1 MVISYLRQRGSVAG
15 ARHRVLKDEGG
26 LRARPDLLSLDLAV
40 LGGSPLVNGRTP
52 VLGVDVHFGGLETV
66 VSVRGDVDPLSAPTL
81 GAVMGAQITASG
93 QRPLVL
99 DLAGLTFM
107 DAAGLTVIVGA
118 VNRLAERSEK
128 LVVRSV
134 PECTRRIMDITRLTD
149 FVTLDAGAS
158 VDDEVTSMH
167 ARREMASLH
176 ERRAHED
183 ALDATLRV
191 VTGLASGT
199 VDGADGVSISL
210 RRTGRMTTIAA
221 TDATVVQMDDHQY
234 ETGQGPCL
242 SAAGEGIPFLV
253 EWLGEEKRW
262 PAFVPRA
269 LEQGITSVLSTPLVV
284 AGAPVGALN
293 VYSSSRHFGIH
304 EQEICAVF
312 ADAAS
317 GLLAASSPVAGTADD
332 QLAARIREAL
342 MSRDR
347 IARAQGALIAR
358 HGITVLEAAAELHRS
373 ARSSD
378 RSVDEAASALLASIH
393 LADTSS
399 VDGAD
404 HV

>member
-1 MVISYLRQRGSVAG
+1 M
-15 ARHRVLKDEGG
+15 K
-26 LRARPDLLSLDLAV
+26 
-40 LGGSPLVNGRTP
+40 GRTP
-52 VLGVDVHFGGLETV
+52 VLGVDVDFGCNETV

-81 GAVMGAQITASG
+81 GAVMSAQIADAR

-107 DAAGLTVIVGA
+107 DAAGLNVVVGA

-128 LVVRSV
+128 LVVRSL
-134 PECTRRIMDITRLTD
+134 PERTRRIMDITGVTD
-149 FVTLDAGAS
+149 FVTLDPGAG
-158 VDDEVTSMH
+158 VYDEVPSMH
-167 ARREMASLH
+167 AQREMVSLH
-176 ERRAHED
+176 ARRAIED

-191 VTGLASGT
+191 VTGLANGT

-242 SAAGEGIPFLV
+242 SAAGEGISFLV
-253 EWLGEEKRW
+253 ESLAEEERW

-284 AGAPVGALN
+284 AGGSVGALN
-293 VYSSSRHFGIH
+293 VYSSSRHFGRT
-304 EQEICAVF
+304 EQAICAVF

-317 GLLAASSPVAGTADD
+317 GLLAGASPVAGAADE

-342 MSRDR
+342 ATRDR
-347 IARAQGALIAR
+347 IARAQGVLIAR
-358 HGITVLEAAAELHRS
+358 QGITALEAAAELHRS
-373 ARSSD
+373 ARSTN
-378 RSVDEAASALLASIH
+378 RSVDEAASALLASTD
-393 LADTSS
+393 LADARSPE
-399 VDGAD
+399 GAA

>member
-1 MVISYLRQRGSVAG
+1 M
-15 ARHRVLKDEGG
+15 
-26 LRARPDLLSLDLAV
+26 
-40 LGGSPLVNGRTP
+40 NGPTP
-52 VLGVDVHFGGLETV
+52 VLGVDVHFGGHETV
-66 VSVRGDVDPLSAPTL
+66 VSVRGDVDLLSAPTL
-81 GAVMGAQITASG
+81 GAVMSAQIAEAR

-118 VNRLAERSEK
+118 VNRLAEQSTK
-128 LVVRSV
+128 LVVRSL
-134 PECTRRIMDITRLTD
+134 PDRTRKIMDITGVTD
-149 FVTLDAGAS
+149 FVTLDPGAGAGVHHEMAS
-158 VDDEVTSMH
+158 TH
-167 ARREMASLH
+167 AQREMASMQAQ
-176 ERRAHED
+176 RAHED
-183 ALDATLRV
+183 ALDATLRL
-191 VTGLASGT
+191 VTGLANGT

-253 EWLGEEKRW
+253 ESLAEEQRW

-284 AGAPVGALN
+284 AGGPVGALN
-293 VYSSSRHFGIH
+293 VYSSSRQFGSH
-304 EQEICAVF
+304 EQQICAVF

-317 GLLAASSPVAGTADD
+317 GLLAGASPVAEADHD

-342 MSRDR
+342 MTRDR
-347 IARAQGALIAR
+347 IARAQGVLIAR
-358 HGITVLEAAAELHRS
+358 QGITALEAAAELHRS
-373 ARSSD
+373 ARSAD
-378 RSVDEAASALLASIH
+378 RSVDEAASALLASAH
-393 LADTSS
+393 LSDARSPEE
-399 VDGAD
+399 AD

>member
-1 MVISYLRQRGSVAG
+1 MS
-15 ARHRVLKDEGG
+15 
-26 LRARPDLLSLDLAV
+26 
-40 LGGSPLVNGRTP
+40 GRTP
-52 VLGVDVHFGGLETV
+52 LVFGVDVELGGDETV
-66 VSVRGDVDPLSAPTL
+66 VSVRGDVDSLSAPTL
-81 GAVMGAQITASG
+81 SAVLSAQITQTR

-118 VNRLAERSEK
+118 VSRLAEQSQR
-128 LVVRSV
+128 LVVRST
-134 PECTRRIMDITRLTD
+134 PDRTRRIMDITGVTG
-149 FVTLDAGAS
+149 FVILDVVAGAH
-158 VDDEVTSMH
+158 DEMTSMH
-167 ARREMASLH
+167 AHQEMASMRA
-176 ERRAHED
+176 RRAHED

-253 EWLGEEKRW
+253 ESLAEERRW
-262 PAFVPRA
+262 PAFIPRA

-284 AGAPVGALN
+284 AGGSVGALN
-293 VYSSSRHFGIH
+293 VYSSSRHFGSH

-317 GLLAASSPVAGTADD
+317 GLLAGASTVAEAADD
-332 QLAARIREAL
+332 EVSTRIRQAL
-342 MSRDR
+342 TTRDR
-347 IARAQGALIAR
+347 IARAQGVLIGR
-358 HGITVLEAAAELHRS
+358 QGITALEAAAELHRS
-373 ARSSD
+373 ARSAD
-378 RSVDEAASALLASIH
+378 RSVDETASELLASSH
-393 LADTSS
+393 PSDTSS
-399 VDGAD
+399 PDGAD